1 MPRRFAGL
9 SLVLAAAASM
19 ALAQGKPIPQIVK
32 EGAKYTFLVD
42 GKPFLMLGGQVD
54 NFSSWLPGPPFRNIE
69 PIQDEIAKVLPGFK
83 SYNANTIEFPVHW
96 GYIEPKEGEFD
107 FAAFDQI
114 VRDIRAH
121 ALRAIVLWF
130 GTWKGGDDTFQPDWV
145 RYNPARFPHALDED
159 GKALRS
165 LSPLGARTLE
175 ADRKAFAAL
184 MKHIRE
190 IDENDRTV
198 ILVQVE
204 NEAGI
209 LGSARDHSPEA
220 NKLFNG
226 PVPTG
231 FATALK
237 KTPGSWAQVFGP
249 QFAEE
254 AFTTYYMAKFINA
267 VAQAGKD
274 AYPLPM
280 CLNVWIGGPGNN
292 AFGRPGDSYP
302 SGGGQAHTLDL
313 WKATAPAIDVIAP
326 DIYDRS
332 AVNYRKLLS
341 DYARPDNPLLLV
353 ETGEGKEYARYCFM
367 AFGEY
372 SAIGFAQFGVGI
384 KEYGATDG
392 GEFGPQFTDVAGDFR
407 LLRNAAPVI
416 AELQGTKK
424 LQAAIEEEH
433 IGRRLL
439 SFDRYDVQ
447 VRFPPA
453 TGRQPGWGEPIPP
466 AIPTGRALLAQVQ
479 PDEFLILGFDSTI
492 DFRPPVI
499 SGHKEARI
507 VQVEEGV
514 YKDGVWTPVK
524 SQPSVSARS
533 PARGLALGKEG
544 AMLHVKLQWE

>member
-1 MPRRFAGL
+1 ME
-9 SLVLAAAASM
+9 SL
-19 ALAQGKPIPQIVK
+19 
-32 EGAKYTFLVD
+32 FLCW
-42 GKPFLMLGGQVD
+42 GGQVD
-54 NFSSWLPGPPFRNIE
+54 NFSAWLPGPPFRNIG

-114 VRDIRAH
+114 VHDIRAH
-121 ALRAIVLWF
+121 ALRAVVLWF

-145 RYNPARFPHALDED
+145 RSNSARFPKALDED
-159 GKALRS
+159 GKALRT
-165 LSPLGARTLE
+165 LSPHVAATLE

-184 MKHIRE
+184 MKHIRQ
-190 IDENDRTV
+190 IDGNDRTV

-204 NEAGI
+204 NEAG
-209 LGSARDHSPEA
+209 LVGSARDHSPEA
-220 NKLFNG
+220 NKMFNG
-226 PVPTG
+226 PVPAE

-237 KTPGSWAQVFGP
+237 KTPGSWTQVFGG

-254 AFTTYYMAKFINA
+254 AFTTYYMAKYINA

-280 CLNVWIGGPGNN
+280 CLNVWMGGPGTN

-313 WKATAPAIDVIAP
+313 WKAAAPAIDVIAP

-332 AVNYRKLLS
+332 PVNYRTNLS
-341 DYARPDNPLLLV
+341 DYSRPDNPLLIV
-353 ETGEGKEYARYCFM
+353 ETGEGKEYARYSFM

-384 KEYGATDG
+384 KEYGRTAD
-392 GEFGPQFTDVAGDFR
+392 GEFGPQFADVGANFR

-424 LQAAIEEEH
+424 LQSAIEEEY

-439 SFDRYDVQ
+439 SFDRYDVM

-453 TGRQPGWGEPIPP
+453 VGGQPGWGEARPP
-466 AIPTGRALLAQVQ
+466 AIPSGRALLAQVQ

-492 DFRPPVI
+492 DFRPPVT

-507 VQVEEGV
+507 VQVEEGL
-514 YKDGVWTPVK
+514 YQDGVWTPAK
-524 SQPSVSARS
+524 SQPGVSAKS
-533 PARGLALGKEG
+533 PARGLALPKEG
-544 AMLHVKLQWE
+544 AVLRVKLQWD

>member
-1 MPRRFAGL
+1 MLRRFAGL

-32 EGAKYTFLVD
+32 QGAKYTFLVD

-54 NFSSWLPGPPFRNIE
+54 NFNSWWPSYHSLDPLP
-69 PIQDEIAKVLPGFK
+69 DEIAKVLPGFK
-83 SYNANTIEFPVHW
+83 SYHANTIEFPVHW
-96 GYIEPKEGEFD
+96 GLIEPTEGKFD

-114 VRDIRAH
+114 VRNIRAH
-121 ALRAIVLWF
+121 DLRAIVLWF
-130 GTWKGGDDTFQPDWV
+130 GTWKAGEWDYYPDWV
-145 RYNPARFPHALDED
+145 TSNPKRFPPARDED

-165 LSPLGARTLE
+165 LSPHGAATLE

-190 IDENDRTV
+190 MDENDRTV

-209 LGSARDHSPEA
+209 LGSARDHSAEA
-220 NKLFNG
+220 DKLFNG
-226 PVPTG
+226 PVPAE

-237 KTPGSWAQVFGP
+237 KPPGSWRQVFGGS
-249 QFAEE
+249 FAEE
-254 AFTTYYMAKFINA
+254 AFTTYYMARYINA

-274 AYPLPM
+274 AYPLPL
-280 CLNVWIGGPGNN
+280 CLNVWMGGPGNN

-313 WKATAPAIDVIAP
+313 WKAAAPAIDVIAP

-332 AVNYRKLLS
+332 AVNYRTDLA
-341 DYARPDNPLLLV
+341 DYARPDNPLLMV

-367 AFGEY
+367 AIGEY
-372 SAIGFAQFGVGI
+372 GAIGFAQFGVGI
-384 KEYGATDG
+384 REYGATAG
-392 GEFGPQFTDVAGDFR
+392 GEFGPQFADVGADYR
-407 LLRNAAPVI
+407 LLRNAASVI

-424 LQAAIEEEH
+424 LQSAIEEEN

-439 SFDRYDVQ
+439 SFERYDVM

-453 TGRQPGWGEPIPP
+453 TGRQPGWGEPRPPTIPS
-466 AIPTGRALLAQVQ
+466 GRALLAQVE

-492 DFRPPVI
+492 DFRPPVT
-499 SGHKEARI
+499 SGHREARF
-507 VQVEEGV
+507 VQIEEGV
-514 YKDGVWTPVK
+514 YQDGAWTAAK
-524 SQPSVSARS
+524 SQPGVSARF
-533 PARGLALGKEG
+533 PARGLALPKEG
-544 AMLHVKLQWE
+544 AMLRVKLRWE